1 MIRILLLLLFPL
13 FEETVDGLDGHR
25 DGADDVQHVEDGD
38 HSAEVRVLRQVI
50 EYDILD
56 QVPVGQIREAAHE
69 KAHGAH
75 DYVRNYR
82 LLEHASRL
90 VLLRIDVKDAHVA
103 FKNAEHL
110 THEHWQYT

>member
-1 MIRILLLLLFPL
+1 M
-13 FEETVDGLDGHR
+13 
-25 DGADDVQHVEDGD
+25 
-38 HSAEVRVLRQVI
+38 LRQIV

-56 QVPVGQIREAAHE
+56 QVPVSQIGEAAHE

-75 DYVRNYR
+75 DYVRNNR

-90 VLLRIDVKDAHVA
+90 ILLRIDVKDAHVA

-110 THEHWQYT
+110 THEHWQHTQVEVLIVKGLGHFLLTGSDDFSSVI